1 MADAVADR
9 ARDLRD
15 YARPRPE
22 ARAWILIGLLLGG
35 AAGVAYLDVA
45 EQTFVSTAKVNVAS
59 TETEAVARV
68 SGPAAP
74 STSTPRRS
82 WSSPPSW
89 PTTPPR
95 SSKSDLP
102 GILLAK
108 RVTVTVPPN
117 TTILDIA
124 FSAPT
129 ALEAQAGAQA
139 FAQAYLDN
147 REAEA
152 QDVLNSQSKQIES
165 QIEDVSAELQK
176 TTAQL
181 SSAEDP
187 TRKAILTARRTTLQ
201 GQLVALNASLA
212 PLNVQSVD
220 PGEIINDAGV
230 PGGPRDPNPLLVL
243 PSAVML
249 GLVLGLAAA
258 VLRERLDKRI
268 HTAADLE
275 RVFALAP
282 LMSLT
287 SSWIS
292 GSRVEINDKDS
303 RGLYHTLRAQ
313 GPSGSE
319 TVLLVGPASQLAAER
334 LSIHLA
340 AITARSDIPTTR
352 LSREP
357 ARDEFLD
364 ARMTI
369 PVERGVLQLATYD
382 ELDLITDGEIRSG
395 RLGRELQRL
404 RAADRFVVLGM
415 PTNDLL
421 VDLPVLARHVDVVVV
436 VVELGSTRRNHL
448 NQVLIE
454 LGRSGAQQVV
464 AITMPG
470 SRFSKRRTPAPTSVN
485 PAAQQSTD
493 PTDDGPAPGQS
504 SSSRRATPSEQPT
517 PTLRHRGDN
526 PVWPRHT

>member
-1 MADAVADR
+1 MADAVAAH

-15 YARPRPE
+15 YVALVRR
-22 ARAWILIGLLLGG
+22 RWAWILIGLLLGG

-45 EQTFVSTAKVNVAS
+45 AQTFVSTAKVSVSS
-59 TETEAVARV
+59 TETEAVAEGERTSSAINLDTEAQLV
-68 SGPAAP
+68 KSAVVADDAAEILD
-74 STSTPRRS
+74 
-82 WSSPPSW
+82 
-89 PTTPPR
+89 
-95 SSKSDLP
+95 SDLT

-152 QDVLNSQSKQIES
+152 QDVVDRESKQIES
-165 QIEDVSAELQK
+165 QIEDVSGELQK

-181 SSAEDP
+181 SAAQDP
-187 TRKAILTARRTTLQ
+187 TKKAILTARRTTLQ
-201 GQLVALNASLA
+201 GQLVSLNASLA

-220 PGEIINDAGV
+220 PGEIINDAGI
-230 PGGPRDPNPLLVL
+230 PGAPRDPNPLLVL

-282 LMSLT
+282 LMALS

-292 GSRVEINDKDS
+292 GNRVEINDKDS

-340 AITARSDIPTTR
+340 AIAARSDIPTTR

-357 ARDEFLD
+357 AREEFLD

-369 PVERGVLQLATYD
+369 PVERGLLQLATYD

-404 RAADRFVVLGM
+404 RSADRFVVLGM

-470 SRFSKRRTPAPTSVN
+470 KRSSKRRTPAPTSVN
-485 PAAQQSTD
+485 PAAQQPVD
-493 PTDDGPAPGQS
+493 PPDDRPDPGQPS
-504 SSSRRATPSEQPT
+504 DSRATPAEQPT
-517 PTLRHRGDN
+517 PTLRHRGEN
-526 PVWPRHT
+526 PAWPRHT